1 MPSVFLRD
9 LRNICLTFATALAA
23 GTALKAAGAPA
34 PYLLG
39 SLFGVW
45 LLGGLFR
52 PARKVLDVPRWLH
65 VSVTLGLGVLVGAMF
80 DPGVI
85 GKFGQWSV
93 SVVGMMV
100 ATALATAAGYA
111 YLAGLRRYPPTLALL
126 CCLPGGQAETIAVSR
141 GLVDRDYVV
150 ALCHLVRV
158 AAVFCV
164 TPILLTLVQ
173 GQAAVEASNRV
184 LSGFPSLGSLPPAAM
199 AEFIAIALAG
209 YVLGRAARL
218 PMPHLLGPLILSAG
232 LHVTGILS
240 IPRIQEFVVL
250 AQLTI
255 GGAVGARLCRVRA
268 RELLVYLADA
278 LLNSVLV
285 IGIYATLALGL
296 ALALG
301 MPYLNVLL
309 AFIPG
314 GFYEV
319 TLLALLFGFD
329 VAMVTFHHTVRFLMI
344 FAVLPLIASA
354 GRRAPRDP

>member
-1 MPSVFLRD
+1 MLLRD
-9 LRNICLTFATALAA
+9 LRNISLTFATALAA
-23 GTALKAAGAPA
+23 GTLLKAAGAPA

-52 PARKVLDVPRWLH
+52 PARKVLDIPRWLH
-65 VSVTLGLGVLVGAMF
+65 VSVSLGLGVLVGAMF

-85 GKFGQWSV
+85 DKFGQWSV
-93 SVVGMMV
+93 SVIGMMA
-100 ATALATAAGYA
+100 ATVLATAAGYA

-141 GLVDRDYVV
+141 DLVDRDYVV

-158 AAVFCV
+158 AVVFCA
-164 TPILLTLVQ
+164 TPVLLTLVQ

-184 LSGFPSLGSLPPAAM
+184 LSGFPGLGSLPPAAM

-209 YVLGRAARL
+209 YVLGRVVRL

-232 LHVTGILS
+232 LHVTGVLS
-240 IPRIQEFVVL
+240 IPRIYEFVVL
-250 AQLTI
+250 AQFTI
-255 GGAVGARLCRVRA
+255 GGAVGARLCRIRA
-268 RELLVYLADA
+268 RELLVYLVDA
-278 LLNSVLV
+278 LLNSILV
-285 IGIYATLALGL
+285 VGVYATLALGL
-296 ALALG
+296 ALWLG
-301 MPYLNVLL
+301 MPYLNILL

-329 VAMVTFHHTVRFLMI
+329 VAMVTFHHTVRLLMV
-344 FAVLPLIASA
+344 FAGLPLIASA
-354 GRRAPRDP
+354 VRRAQRNP